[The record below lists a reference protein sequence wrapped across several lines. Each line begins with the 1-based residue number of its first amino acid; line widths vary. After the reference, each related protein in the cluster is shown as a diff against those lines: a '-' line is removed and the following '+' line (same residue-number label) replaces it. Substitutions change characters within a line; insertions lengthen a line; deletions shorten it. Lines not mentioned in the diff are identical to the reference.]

1 MPTLKP
7 RITITLTDHQHEIL
21 SGLAHLQKISMSSIV
36 VDLVDTATPVLERV
50 LQLMTAAAK
59 APQEALEELGRSMQ
73 LAEMD
78 VLAMQ
83 KSALAQFDSLLDDAG
98 EGGGGARALPLP
110 LPASSRPRKSPEPPP
125 TNRGVRI
132 PSKTVVS
139 KAFSPMK
146 TGAKASGVKK

>member
-7 RITITLTDHQHEIL
+7 RITITLTEHHHQIL
-21 SGLAHLQKISMSSIV
+21 SGLANLQKVSMSSIV
-36 VDLVDTATPVLERV
+36 VDLVDSATPVLERV

-59 APQEALEELGRSMQ
+59 APQEALEELSRSMQ

-83 KSALAQFDSLLDDAG
+83 KAALSQLNSIVSGAG

-110 LPASSRPRKSPEPPP
+110 LPVP
-125 TNRGVRI
+125 
-132 PSKTVVS
+132 
-139 KAFSPMK
+139 
-146 TGAKASGVKK
+146 